1 MTCALWQAG
10 GRDVERKRRS
20 DYKHLEV
27 NTMVVST
34 RVQELLEKTLA
45 ILPITDEDVIFKGIK
60 AEVMNRIVELK
71 KAALR
76 FQTNY
81 GSLEDLT
88 RRVERD
94 GVSPDDHTLY
104 TDLLEWRAINY
115 ELGELVK
122 ILESI

>member
-1 MTCALWQAG
+1 ML
-10 GRDVERKRRS
+10 KRRS

-45 ILPITDEDVIFKGIK
+45 ILPITDEDMIFKGIT
-60 AEVMNRIVELK
+60 AEVMDRIVELK

-76 FQTNY
+76 FQTKY
-81 GSLEDLT
+81 GSLKDLT
-88 RRVERD
+88 RRVERE

-104 TDLLEWRAINY
+104 TDILEWRAINY

-122 ILESI
+122 ILESIF